1 MKHAAAL
8 AIAIS
13 LSCGAWA
20 QKLPNLA
27 DSFRFAVI
35 GDSGTGGRAQY
46 EIGARLAQSQKILD
60 FKIVVMLGDNIYGSQ
75 TPNDFQRKFELP
87 YKALLDSGVKFHAA
101 LGNHDSLKQSSY
113 KPFNMGGSRYYT
125 FRPHS
130 GIRFFAVD
138 STMVDQRQL
147 EWLEKEL
154 AGSRSEWKIVYL
166 HHPIYSSGAMHGSTP
181 WLRAVLEPLLVKHG
195 VSLVLA
201 GHDHFYERMKP
212 QQGIYHFV
220 IGGSARLRPGN
231 VRRTSLTAKAFDRDE
246 SFALMEIDHET
257 LYFQVVSRTG
267 ETVDSGSFQ
276 RPSAERTS
284 LPEPP

>member
-1 MKHAAAL
+1 MKRAVGL
-8 AIAIS
+8 VIAVS

-60 FKIVVMLGDNIYGSQ
+60 FKIVVMLGDNIYGGQ

-125 FRPHS
+125 FRPQS

-138 STMVDQRQL
+138 TTLVDQRQL

-181 WLRAVLEPLLVKHG
+181 GLRAVLGGRRSHEPTRASRSRGGPGRVRRGTGPALPPHPRR
-195 VSLVLA
+195 S
-201 GHDHFYERMKP
+201 R
-212 QQGIYHFV
+212 
-220 IGGSARLRPGN
+220 GGSRQRGRRVAAGGEGVRPAGARGRAGAAC
-231 VRRTSLTAKAFDRDE
+231 S
-246 SFALMEIDHET
+246 
-257 LYFQVVSRTG
+257 
-267 ETVDSGSFQ
+267 
-276 RPSAERTS
+276 
-284 LPEPP
+284 